1 MKDLENI
8 FSEPQILLGLPDD
21 INHVFL
27 PNSHVKQLE
36 FTFTFCNIFILRISL
51 FFSLSLPE
59 RSVC

>member
-8 FSEPQILLGLPDD
+8 FSEPQILLSLPDD

-27 PNSHVKQLE
+27 TNSHVKQLE